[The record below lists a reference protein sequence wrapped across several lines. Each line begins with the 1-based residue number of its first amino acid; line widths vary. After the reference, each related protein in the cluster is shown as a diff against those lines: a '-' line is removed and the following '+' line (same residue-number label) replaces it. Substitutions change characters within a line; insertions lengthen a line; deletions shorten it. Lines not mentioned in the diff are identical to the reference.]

1 MCERVL
7 LIPVQRDQDAARS
20 ALERWLPGVLKTAFR
35 STMILVK
42 LYRLREG
49 QSDGGDPLAADS
61 RLALVLAQ
69 YAGIVELVT

>member
-1 MCERVL
+1 
-7 LIPVQRDQDAARS
+7 
-20 ALERWLPGVLKTAFR
+20 
-35 STMILVK
+35 MILVK